1 MSCIAC
7 AIRDP
12 DFWQALL
19 GPIFLNRADQE
30 ARDFASMPQL
40 PYGNEIANIAEIK
53 TKYLIPHLLPIKRHI
68 V

>member
-1 MSCIAC
+1 VRHVAYAMYH
-7 AIRDP
+7 P
-12 DFWQALL
+12 DFWQTLL

-40 PYGNEIANIAEIK
+40 PYGNEIANIAATK
-53 TKYLIPHLLPIKRHI
+53 TQYFVSQLLHLKRPI

>member
-1 MSCIAC
+1 
-7 AIRDP
+7 
-12 DFWQALL
+12 
-19 GPIFLNRADQE
+19 
-30 ARDFASMPQL
+30 MPQL